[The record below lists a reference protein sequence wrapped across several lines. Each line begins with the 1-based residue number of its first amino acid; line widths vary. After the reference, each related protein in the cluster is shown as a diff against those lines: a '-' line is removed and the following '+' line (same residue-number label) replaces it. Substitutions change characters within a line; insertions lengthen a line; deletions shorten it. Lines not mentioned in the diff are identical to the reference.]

1 MIAGFILFALLL
13 VVLIAI
19 GIFAVSRRPSE
30 SHGVR
35 GIRGR
40 RGDTGAT
47 GSAGPTGAGSGGSG
61 GTGPT
66 GANGATGANGS
77 AGASGATGPMGSTGV
92 SGAQQGFVGAIQIG
106 STGGTLTNAQSG
118 NVVFVTPDPT
128 VGATITLPDINGSLG
143 TTYDIVLAGTSAS
156 TVVVNVSISGGS
168 YIGSISLPSGLIVA
182 SGAVSVVFFSG
193 LQTIGDYAQVISN
206 GVNWQLTAVGQQAGS
221 ITAV

>member
-19 GIFAVSRRPSE
+19 GFFLASQTV
-30 SHGVR
+30 HV
-35 GIRGR
+35 RGR
-40 RGDTGAT
+40 RGVTGAT

-61 GTGPT
+61 TGVTGPT

-77 AGASGATGPMGSTGV
+77 NGATGPMGTTGI
-92 SGAQQGFVGAIQIG
+92 SGAQQGFVGSIQIG

-118 NVVFVTPDPT
+118 NVIFVTPDPT
-128 VGATITLPDINGSLG
+128 MGATITLPDINGSFG
-143 TTYDIVLAGTSAS
+143 TTYDIVLAGTSS
-156 TVVVNVSISGGS
+156 QTVVVNVSISGGS
-168 YIGSISLPSGLIVA
+168 FIGSVSLPNGLIIA
-182 SGAVSVVFFSG
+182 AGAVSVVFFNG
-193 LQTIGDYAQVISN
+193 LQTVGDYAQVISN